1 MLYKKYY
8 LTIRL
13 MLAIIS
19 LCVILSPQITFAA
32 DTASTQIS
40 LTVPRNDKSD
50 NREQIS
56 KGNNSTADK
65 PVSKSNVK
73 QPMIPETGDKHLGA
87 IMIYFGA
94 SMISLTG
101 ICILA
106 DNRKKRA

>member
-1 MLYKKYY
+1 MFYKKYY
-8 LTIRL
+8 LIICS

-40 LTVPRNDKSD
+40 LTVPQNNTSG
-50 NREQIS
+50 NQGQIS
-56 KGNNSTADK
+56 KGNNSTSNK
-65 PVSKSNVK
+65 PVSKSNVN
-73 QPMIPETGDKHLGA
+73 QSLIPETGDKHLGA
-87 IMIYFGA
+87 IMIYFGTA
-94 SMISLTG
+94 MISLTG